1 MCDIFASHADDY
13 WAAGKLELR
22 YTYLLHGVSL
32 ALEKAIVPGY
42 VAKSVEISDLA
53 PYDDAEEIARAR
65 RPRRGASLLV
75 IPQDG
80 SFNFLMAK
88 SESKMISIPQHLLL
102 NVLAKRAGK
111 SELYKKA
118 GQCKWD
124 AKDLKIAEKGV
135 CVAEDL
141 VETIAPYARAH
152 AEKLAQAVSR
162 E

>member
-1 MCDIFASHADDY
+1 MLVVVIDAKALDHHNIATNLRK
-13 WAAGKLELR
+13 AAGTR
-22 YTYLLHGVSL
+22 GVPNYLF
-32 ALEKAIVPGY
+32 
-42 VAKSVEISDLA
+42 
-53 PYDDAEEIARAR
+53 
-65 RPRRGASLLV
+65 LV
-75 IPQDG
+75 LPQDG
-80 SFNFLMAK
+80 SFNFLMYEPECSIK
-88 SESKMISIPQHLLL
+88 IPQHLLL

-152 AEKLAQAVSR
+152 AEKLAQAVSS

>member
-1 MCDIFASHADDY
+1 MVVVVIDAHALDEGNI
-13 WAAGKLELR
+13 AANLR
-22 YTYLLHGVSL
+22 L
-32 ALEKAIVPGY
+32 AAWPL
-42 VAKSVEISDLA
+42 DL
-53 PYDDAEEIARAR
+53 PNF
-65 RPRRGASLLV
+65 LFLV

-88 SESKMISIPQHLLL
+88 KENKMISIPQHLLL
-102 NVLAKRAGK
+102 NLLAKRAGK
-111 SELYKKA
+111 KRLYKKH
-118 GQCKWD
+118 GKCKWD
-124 AKDLKIAEKGV
+124 AKDLEIAEKGL